1 MCFPGGTIGN
11 SDLQLQQYS
20 REGTI
25 LLTMKKRFMHCINDN
40 TSSVYT
46 VSLLC
51 LIYFQGFVNNW
62 RSDLLPQGQ
71 SSVVLGSC
79 CFRLDQESPVCNTA
93 SKVWGYPMNLF
104 AWNGL
109 ICFYLYLL
117 YFLCLSKNSNSMQ
130 IYLAQDEDLEDVQG
144 LLLLCVRDSCSC
156 SCLGQAKPSSKKQY
170 RKHWTWTGTK
180 HWTWTG
186 RNPSIAE
193 QEEDSKTSPKQQ

>member
-1 MCFPGGTIGN
+1 MCVCVITGCVHKPKCFPGVTIGN

-93 SKVWGYPMNLF
+93 SRVWGYPPWTKDGLVCMKWFDLLLF
-104 AWNGL
+104 VFNV
-109 ICFYLYLL
+109 
-117 YFLCLSKNSNSMQ
+117 FLCVWARTVTQCRYTLHKM
-130 IYLAQDEDLEDVQG
+130 
-144 LLLLCVRDSCSC
+144 
-156 SCLGQAKPSSKKQY
+156 
-170 RKHWTWTGTK
+170 
-180 HWTWTG
+180 
-186 RNPSIAE
+186 
-193 QEEDSKTSPKQQ
+193 KT